1 MNEKAKTTMSVS
13 EMQRMLGLC
22 KTESYWLVH
31 RGYFDTI
38 YVAGKIRVVIE
49 SFEKWYANQIKWHKV
64 DGDPP
69 GQELRSYSYSIREM
83 AELLSVDESVAYDI
97 VKRFKIETFT
107 AGTWKRVRKD
117 VFEAW
122 YNSQSRYRTLEDRER
137 DAAREAATM
146 TMPEMARLLMISRK
160 EVYNILAAP
169 QNEGVFEFEVI
180 AGRRRVTKES
190 FDRWYAGQ
198 DKYCKLQDLPPEEQA
213 HIEKLKQ
220 EAEMPRL
227 KVADDKPSYDLQETA
242 ILLDISYRDVS
253 ALIRDGHLEAR
264 QFGRKKYVL
273 REDIQWFLL
282 QQHMNIGKED

>member
-117 VFEAW
+117 VFEVYAMSQALRGH
-122 YNSQSRYRTLEDRER
+122 NSS
-137 DAAREAATM
+137 
-146 TMPEMARLLMISRK
+146 P
-160 EVYNILAAP
+160 
-169 QNEGVFEFEVI
+169 
-180 AGRRRVTKES
+180 
-190 FDRWYAGQ
+190 
-198 DKYCKLQDLPPEEQA
+198 
-213 HIEKLKQ
+213 
-220 EAEMPRL
+220 
-227 KVADDKPSYDLQETA
+227 
-242 ILLDISYRDVS
+242 
-253 ALIRDGHLEAR
+253 
-264 QFGRKKYVL
+264 
-273 REDIQWFLL
+273 
-282 QQHMNIGKED
+282 